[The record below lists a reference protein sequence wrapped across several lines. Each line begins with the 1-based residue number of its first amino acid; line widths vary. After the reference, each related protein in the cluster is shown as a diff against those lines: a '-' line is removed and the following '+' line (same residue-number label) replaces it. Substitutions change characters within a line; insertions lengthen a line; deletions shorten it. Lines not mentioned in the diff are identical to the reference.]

1 LLQQLLLLPGAIQL
15 PQAELDEQSHAQN
28 RQHYAEDAGPPAAGG
43 SSGVG
48 SDHDILIASHAAR
61 LSAPIMSIIKILIVA
76 CLLGIVLSLA
86 SGLFY
91 LVNDKGESKKMVK
104 ALSIRVGLSV
114 LLFVLLLIAWS
125 QGLIQP
131 HGIR

>member
-1 LLQQLLLLPGAIQL
+1 MPF
-15 PQAELDEQSHAQN
+15 
-28 RQHYAEDAGPPAAGG
+28 
-43 SSGVG
+43 
-48 SDHDILIASHAAR
+48 
-61 LSAPIMSIIKILIVA
+61 MKILIIV

>member
-1 LLQQLLLLPGAIQL
+1 MS
-15 PQAELDEQSHAQN
+15 SH
-28 RQHYAEDAGPPAAGG
+28 G
-43 SSGVG
+43 
-48 SDHDILIASHAAR
+48 ILIVIHMDRIAAF
-61 LSAPIMSIIKILIVA
+61 IMPFMKILIIA

>member
-1 LLQQLLLLPGAIQL
+1 MIRIDRIAALILPF
-15 PQAELDEQSHAQN
+15 
-28 RQHYAEDAGPPAAGG
+28 
-43 SSGVG
+43 
-48 SDHDILIASHAAR
+48 
-61 LSAPIMSIIKILIVA
+61 MKILIIV

-86 SGLFY
+86 AGLFY

-114 LLFVLLLIAWS
+114 LLFVLLLVAWS

>member
-1 LLQQLLLLPGAIQL
+1 
-15 PQAELDEQSHAQN
+15 
-28 RQHYAEDAGPPAAGG
+28 
-43 SSGVG
+43 
-48 SDHDILIASHAAR
+48 
-61 LSAPIMSIIKILIVA
+61 MSIIKILIVA

-91 LVNDKGESKKMVK
+91 LVNDKGQSKKMAK

-114 LLFVLLLIAWS
+114 LLFVLLLVAWS